1 MSVYSFLKN
10 NPKPT
15 SLEIENTLDGNI
27 CRCTGYRAIMD
38 TMKSFSIE
46 NSPIDI
52 EDLHHTKCL
61 NGKTK
66 CHQKESF
73 CTSNDGT
80 NEWYAIESLSEL
92 NCLIVNSNTRFVSGN
107 TSVGIFKNEGP
118 FQCYINIKNINELNI
133 IEKSGKNLFI
143 GASITLTKL
152 QSIFRKYAKEESDI
166 FGHLDELA
174 SNLDKVG
181 STQIRNVA
189 TWAGNLALKK
199 ICSFPSDV
207 LVILE
212 AAKVKLNIHSLV
224 VSEMEKFSSKL
235 IQMSLADFLKDE
247 HLKNGNYLIESL
259 VLPGLEQ
266 SLHKIKVYKV
276 GLRSTNSHAYV
287 NAGNFI

>member
-1 MSVYSFLKN
+1 M
-10 NPKPT
+10 
-15 SLEIENTLDGNI
+15 
-27 CRCTGYRAIMD
+27 
-38 TMKSFSIE
+38 
-46 NSPIDI
+46 
-52 EDLHHTKCL
+52 
-61 NGKTK
+61 
-66 CHQKESF
+66 
-73 CTSNDGT
+73 
-80 NEWYAIESLSEL
+80 
-92 NCLIVNSNTRFVSGN
+92 
-107 TSVGIFKNEGP
+107 
-118 FQCYINIKNINELNI
+118 
-133 IEKSGKNLFI
+133 
-143 GASITLTKL
+143 
-152 QSIFRKYAKEESDI
+152 
-166 FGHLDELA
+166 DELA